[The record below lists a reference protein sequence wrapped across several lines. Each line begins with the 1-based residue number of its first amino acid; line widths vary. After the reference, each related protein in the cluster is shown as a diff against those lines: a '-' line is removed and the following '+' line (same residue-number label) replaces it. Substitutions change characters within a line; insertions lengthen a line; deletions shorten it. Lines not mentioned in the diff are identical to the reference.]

1 MEHRT
6 NSVAQQRSSQYYFYC
21 YLSQRSKDHHTKWD
35 SRLFPHHQGA
45 SEKFMIHERI
55 FSTAVCFQCRL
66 CGCFAST
73 GRQQGIPTWVAL
85 KLQSIMC
92 DRGSVTTMQS
102 WQYTHTQP
110 CALNHRCIHTHT
122 HLQIC
127 ACPPSLWVSWSRPSV
142 HMKQGVMG
150 KELLSGSAAAKH
162 IVASVIQASES
173 TQITTTPSPELQLA
187 CNEAWEKK
195 RKGVKQITPEEPS
208 GARTEIYLN
217 WSRARSV
224 VALSL
229 MLKFTHSSTP
239 VICQRKTNDAVAAM
253 KTIISE

>member
-1 MEHRT
+1 MERWT
-6 NSVAQQRSSQYYFYC
+6 NAVAQQRSSQYYFYC

-35 SRLFPHHQGA
+35 SRLFPHHQRA
-45 SEKFMIHERI
+45 SEKFMIQERI

-66 CGCFAST
+66 CGCFPST
-73 GRQQGIPTWVAL
+73 VRQRGIPTWVAL

-110 CALNHRCIHTHT
+110 CALNHRCIHTLTSSDMCMSTFALSLLILTVSSHEARRDGKRTAVRFSGCKT
-122 HLQIC
+122 HRRIC
-127 ACPPSLWVSWSRPSV
+127 NPSIWEHADYYYSVSWVSAGMQRS
-142 HMKQGVMG
+142 
-150 KELLSGSAAAKH
+150 L
-162 IVASVIQASES
+162 
-173 TQITTTPSPELQLA
+173 
-187 CNEAWEKK
+187 EKK

-208 GARTEIYLN
+208 GARTEIYFELEQ
-217 WSRARSV
+217 SLQCCCSV
-224 VALSL
+224 LDAQVYSQ
-229 MLKFTHSSTP
+229 FHT